1 MSDYEQGVFISYAWN
16 GESEEM
22 VDQIEQ
28 SLRERGIRIIRDKR
42 DLDYK
47 GSIGEFMERIG
58 RGSCVIV
65 IISDK
70 YLRSPNCMFELVNIA
85 DGKDFHDRIFQNQ
98 GSLSAATYK
107 QIAAD
112 LNLDA
117 SAFGQCLDSGKH
129 RESIQADVKE
139 GESMGV
145 TGTPA
150 FFINGRF
157 LSGAQPFEAFKA
169 IIDDELSN

>member
-1 MSDYEQGVFISYAWN
+1 VKLVYRDFPLPNHPEARPAAEAALCAHDQGKFW
-16 GESEEM
+16 
-22 VDQIEQ
+22 
-28 SLRERGIRIIRDKR
+28 
-42 DLDYK
+42 
-47 GSIGEFMERIG
+47 
-58 RGSCVIV
+58 
-65 IISDK
+65 
-70 YLRSPNCMFELVNIA
+70 
-85 DGKDFHDRIFQNQ
+85 DFHDRIFQNQ

>member
-1 MSDYEQGVFISYAWN
+1 VRFVYRDFPLPNHPEARPAAEAALCAHDQGKFW
-16 GESEEM
+16 
-22 VDQIEQ
+22 
-28 SLRERGIRIIRDKR
+28 
-42 DLDYK
+42 
-47 GSIGEFMERIG
+47 
-58 RGSCVIV
+58 
-65 IISDK
+65 
-70 YLRSPNCMFELVNIA
+70 
-85 DGKDFHDRIFQNQ
+85 DFHDRIFQNQ
-98 GSLSAATYK
+98 GSLSAATYR

-112 LNLDA
+112 LTLDA
-117 SAFGQCLDSGKH
+117 GAFGECLDSGKH

-169 IIDDELSN
+169 IIDDELDN